1 LIARH
6 PFVAWAVVGIM
17 LGFALTPLFLVM
29 LPLAILSAIM
39 IRRRTAEPD
48 DMLGLLSGMGLVFL
62 LIDSTLLRV
71 AGLVALIAGI
81 ALHATIGRLAR
92 R

>member
-6 PFVAWAVVGIM
+6 PFVAWTVVGIM

-29 LPLAILSAIM
+29 LPLAIVSAIM
-39 IRRRTAEPD
+39 IRRRTSEPD

>member
-29 LPLAILSAIM
+29 LPLAIVSAIM
-39 IRRRTAEPD
+39 IRRRTSEPD